1 MSAKTNLTINP
12 QRLWDSLMETARFG
26 ATPKGGIKRL
36 TVSDEDKLVPAT
48 ARNGQ
53 LDPGEDVNGNTRLD
67 VGNIALITPANATT
81 NAQGYVI
88 VDVIYPQDAAYWL
101 EVILEA
107 RAAVQGTE
115 FSRSSTFLLPGL
127 ATDFNSAT
135 TAPPGPRSPF
145 SVNDCTTNN

>member
-1 MSAKTNLTINP
+1 M
-12 QRLWDSLMETARFG
+12 
-26 ATPKGGIKRL
+26 
-36 TVSDEDKLVPAT
+36 
-48 ARNGQ
+48 
-53 LDPGEDVNGNTRLD
+53 NGNTRLD

-101 EVILEA
+101 EVVLEA

-145 SVNDCTTNN
+145 GVNDCTTNN

>member
-1 MSAKTNLTINP
+1 MHPPVLLLLLLNVSVPLPIFLK
-12 QRLWDSLMETARFG
+12 
-26 ATPKGGIKRL
+26 ATVFAPPPPKGEI
-36 TVSDEDKLVPAT
+36 S
-48 ARNGQ
+48 
-53 LDPGEDVNGNTRLD
+53 
-67 VGNIALITPANATT
+67 LITPANATT

-145 SVNDCTTNN
+145 GVNDCTTNN